1 MQKRVAFQK
10 ILNFCTNDLG
20 GFYLDV
26 LKDRLYTCA
35 QDSQA
40 RISSQIALNVI
51 LESLLRWISPILCF
65 TAEEAYKQFKP
76 EGKSVHLLSWFKDW
90 PEPQEAS
97 ISKED
102 WDLVFEIRSEV
113 NKCIEKARNSNL
125 IGSSLDAEVQIHC
138 TEQIQKVL
146 SKFKDELRFI
156 FITSD
161 IKLSDDI
168 NIGELT
174 DIEDLTISVIKSE
187 NKKCER
193 CWHSRPEVGTIENHE
208 TLCSRCVENIEGGGE
223 IRNFA

>member
-1 MQKRVAFQK
+1 M
-10 ILNFCTNDLG
+10 
-20 GFYLDV
+20 DV

-51 LESLLRWISPILCF
+51 LESLLRWVSPILCF

-76 EGKSVHLLSWFKDW
+76 EDKSVHLLNWFKDW

-102 WDLVFEIRSEV
+102 WDLVFEIKSEV
-113 NKCIEKARNSNL
+113 NKCIEKARNSNV

-146 SKFKDELRFI
+146 SKFEDELRFI

-161 IKLSDDI
+161 INLSKDLSK
-168 NIGELT
+168 GEST
-174 DIEDLTISVIKSE
+174 DIEGLKISVVKSE

-193 CWHSRPEVGTIENHE
+193 CWHRRPEVGTIAKHG
-208 TLCSRCVENIEGGGE
+208 TLCSRCVENIEGAGRLE
-223 IRNFA
+223 FLPNK